1 MSQILDALKGYITPE
16 LVSKAA
22 SYLGESDFTV
32 SRGITSMIPSL
43 LGGMASQ
50 TGDSDMMSKIFDLVK
65 GSDAGVMDNLSGLFG
80 GEGNSD
86 LANNLASML
95 FGGNASNIISK
106 IGSFAGLKGNSASSL
121 MAIVSPMVMG
131 YLSKL
136 IGSKGMDLSG
146 FASLLNSEKSSFMD
160 ALPAGLGSS
169 LGFGDI
175 KSGLESGAA
184 EVREGAEKAKAGVGR
199 WLIPLL
205 LLGGLGYAAYY
216 FLGSP
221 EVKDSVTSVT
231 ETVTEAAED
240 VKDATVEVV
249 NDGVEAAGDMVEGL
263 GDFFTRMLPG
273 GVELN
278 IPKFGVE
285 NKLVDFIEDADAAI
299 DKETWFN
306 FDRLTF
312 ATGSATLDME
322 KSKEQLENIAAIMK
336 AYPDTKIKI
345 GGYTDNT
352 GSEETNMQISQ
363 ARAEAVMASL
373 AEMGVA
379 ADRMEAE
386 GYGPQHPVASNETE
400 EGRAQNR
407 RIAVRFT
414 AK

>member
-32 SRGITSMIPSL
+32 SRGITSLIPSL

-50 TGDSDMMSKIFDLVK
+50 TENSDMMSNLFELIK
-65 GSDAGVMDNLSGLFG
+65 GSDAGVLDNLSGLFTG
-80 GEGNSD
+80 QGNGD
-86 LANNLASML
+86 LANNLVSIL
-95 FGGNASNIISK
+95 FGGNANSILSK
-106 IGSFAGLKGNSASSL
+106 IGSFAGLKGDSANSLLA
-121 MAIVSPMVMG
+121 MVSPMVMG
-131 YLSKL
+131 YLSKM
-136 IGSKGMDLSG
+136 IGSNGMDISG
-146 FASLLNSEKSSFMD
+146 FTSLLNSEKSSFMD
-160 ALPAGLGSS
+160 ALPAGLSSS
-169 LGFGDI
+169 LGLGNI
-175 KSGLESGAA
+175 ASGLESGV
-184 EVREGAEKAKAGVGR
+184 EEIREEAEKAKAGVGR

-205 LLGGLGYAAYY
+205 LLGGLAYAAYH

-221 EVKDSVTSVT
+221 EVKDSVANVT

-263 GDFFTRMLPG
+263 GNFFKRVLPG
-273 GVELN
+273 GKELN
-278 IPKFGVE
+278 IPQNGIE

-312 ATGSATLDME
+312 STGSATLDME
-322 KSKEQLENIAAIMK
+322 KSQEQLGNIAAILE
-336 AYPDTKIKI
+336 AYPNTEIKI

-352 GSEETNMQISQ
+352 GSEETNRQVSQ
-363 ARAEAVMASL
+363 ARAEAVMTAL
-373 AEMGVA
+373 ADMGID

-386 GYGPQHPVASNETE
+386 GYGPQHPVASNDTE
-400 EGRAQNR
+400 EGRAKNR